1 MRSWVMFSIANELA
15 PLSCKSTF
23 QKALSADIAALEA
36 DALLGALLL
45 EATVTEAPA
54 REVLHARLEKL
65 KGVLDAHRRVGECLE
80 VGDAWSFHWKAESW
94 TVCDAPYSITLPHV
108 TRGVLLSSASA

>member
-1 MRSWVMFSIANELA
+1 MRTCDLASMEAFSVSTARLHKTFFGMRSWVLFSIANELA

-23 QKALSADIAALEA
+23 QKALSTDIAALEA

-45 EATVTEAPA
+45 KTMPAEAPA

-65 KGVLDAHRRVGECLE
+65 KGVLDTHWRVGERLE
-80 VGDAWSFHWKAESW
+80 VGDACMFH
-94 TVCDAPYSITLPHV
+94 
-108 TRGVLLSSASA
+108 